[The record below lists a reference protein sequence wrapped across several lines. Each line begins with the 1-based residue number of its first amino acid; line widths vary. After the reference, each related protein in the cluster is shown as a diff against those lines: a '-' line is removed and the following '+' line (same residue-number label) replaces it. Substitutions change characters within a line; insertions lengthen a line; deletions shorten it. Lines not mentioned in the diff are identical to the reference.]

1 MALAVTLAV
10 LVSGCA
16 EEHRAPPPTVA
27 STLPTRIP
35 AYDGSLPPAQAVQ
48 ALVPLRVRRLTV
60 VDLDQ
65 VRAQLGLPELTSR
78 SSAAG
83 RSAFRTRA
91 AVAAPLL
98 DPFVLGRVDEKL
110 RSTFGFGVDDEAW
123 EAHLGRAGWVVAFR
137 DGADMEAVARA
148 VAAGIGP
155 LRGATVDVGD
165 HLLTHDVAGPGEQV
179 WAADPTWSR
188 LVPEPGEAFLVQRGC
203 LDAAGGPPG
212 PGLRPL
218 DGFAVTFGDHV
229 ATVRVDRDRSDLFAR
244 VRRGSP
250 AFDAV
255 FRHGVADPSSG
266 RIGYDVPRPAR
277 VAALVRRSEL
287 PFGVCAPGH

>member
-1 MALAVTLAV
+1 
-10 LVSGCA
+10 
-16 EEHRAPPPTVA
+16 
-27 STLPTRIP
+27 
-35 AYDGSLPPAQAVQ
+35 
-48 ALVPLRVRRLTV
+48 
-60 VDLDQ
+60 
-65 VRAQLGLPELTSR
+65 
-78 SSAAG
+78 
-83 RSAFRTRA
+83 
-91 AVAAPLL
+91 
-98 DPFVLGRVDEKL
+98 
-110 RSTFGFGVDDEAW
+110 
-123 EAHLGRAGWVVAFR
+123 
-137 DGADMEAVARA
+137 
-148 VAAGIGP
+148 
-155 LRGATVDVGD
+155 VDVGD

-179 WAADPTWSR
+179 WAADPSWSR

-244 VRRGSP
+244 VRRASP